1 MPAAPKSAAPKSPA
15 RRLSLKGRR
24 TVASSPR
31 AVRHAPP
38 SGELINAILQYADVS
53 SDLGGGRTLLRLSAR
68 RREDSVIRA
77 ALGRE
82 ADRLADV
89 AVVWDEDEDEIFRVL
104 DAAAGDALQPLPQ
117 DAREEPGF
125 ALTPLA
131 LAYIAQSRGA
141 A

>member
-1 MPAAPKSAAPKSPA
+1 MPAPA
-15 RRLSLKGRR
+15 SFPAKRLSLKGRR
-24 TVASSPR
+24 AVMTAPR
-31 AVRHAPP
+31 ALRHAPP
-38 SGELINAILQYADVS
+38 SGELINAILQYADVT

-68 RREDSVIRA
+68 RRDDAVIRSM
-77 ALGRE
+77 LGRE

-89 AVVWDEDEDEIFRVL
+89 AVVWDEEEDEIFRVL
-104 DAAAGDALQPLPQ
+104 DAAAGDALAPLV
-117 DAREEPGF
+117 EEAPADEAQF